1 MTGEAEVR
9 VAGHPGL
16 FVGTVTIDP
25 TRIHGSG
32 RWRRRLGV
40 GESWSDP
47 CAYSWASS
55 LVLEVRWTTADA
67 EVLAEAT
74 P

>member
-25 TRIHGSG
+25 PFIHGSG

-40 GESWSDP
+40 GESWSQAR
-47 CAYSWASS
+47 AYSWSS
-55 LVLEVRWTTADA
+55 NVVVEIRWTTGDPSALD
-67 EVLAEAT
+67 EPT